1 MLGSFLIAA
10 SMAALGIDYM
20 SREAIAG
27 DKSPSE
33 PEEGEE

>member
-27 DKSPSE
+27 DKALE
-33 PEEGEE
+33 LEEDEE